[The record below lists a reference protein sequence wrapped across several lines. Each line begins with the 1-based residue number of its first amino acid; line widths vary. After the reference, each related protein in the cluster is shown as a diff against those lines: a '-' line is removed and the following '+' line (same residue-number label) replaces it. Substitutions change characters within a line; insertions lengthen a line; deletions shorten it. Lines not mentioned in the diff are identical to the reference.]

1 MAIFPLDRLFVLRV
15 VIKRVMST
23 AREAEAVVAVTGL
36 GAVTALGEDT
46 ASSWKSVLEG
56 LDGRRPVDLFETE
69 GCRCRSA
76 AQAAIPDILTLT
88 SKEIQRLPRTSRFA
102 IPAAREAL
110 AQAGLLLPNGQAK
123 LPQIPLC
130 LATTEGGME
139 FGERFLEEILAGRKG
154 HLHWVGRY
162 QPEQQAI
169 DLQRCL
175 GLCGRS
181 VVVANSCSSG
191 ADALGYA
198 AQLIWTGEA
207 SCVLAGGFE
216 ALAETVFVG
225 FDSLRILT
233 TERCAPFDR
242 GRSGLLLGE
251 GAAFLVLESLEHALA
266 RRARPLCR
274 LTGYGQATDLYH
286 LTQPSPDGRALC
298 QAMESALTQAKVSPE
313 AVGYLNAHG
322 TGTAL
327 NDEAEAHAYSRF
339 FGAGWKSPRMSSTKA
354 IIGHTLGA
362 AGAIEA
368 VFSVL
373 ALSTGRL
380 PPQWNSPDP
389 LPEVERALVR
399 PLEPPFPLDHTM
411 SVNVGFGGTNAALLF
426 SRHD

>member
-1 MAIFPLDRLFVLRV
+1 MIS
-15 VIKRVMST
+15 KRG
-23 AREAEAVVAVTGL
+23 AKPAVAVTGM
-36 GAVTALGEDT
+36 GAVTALGGD
-46 ASSWKSVLEG
+46 AFSSWKRVLEG
-56 LDGRRPVDLFETE
+56 SDGTRPVDLFETE

-76 AQAAIPDILTLT
+76 AQAAIPLLPSRT
-88 SKEIQRLPRTSRFA
+88 SAELRRLPRTSRFA
-102 IPAAREAL
+102 IPAAWEAL
-110 AQAGLLLPNGQAK
+110 AQADLLIANGQAK

-154 HLHWVGRY
+154 RLRWVGRY

-169 DLQRCL
+169 DLQRCF

-181 VVVANSCSSG
+181 VVIANSCSSG

-198 AQLIWTGEA
+198 AQLIWSGEA
-207 SCVLAGGFE
+207 ACVLAGGFE

-251 GAAFLVLESLEHALA
+251 GAGFLVLESLEHALS
-266 RRARPLCR
+266 RRARPLCL
-274 LTGYGQATDLYH
+274 LTGYGQATDRYH
-286 LTQPSPDGRALC
+286 LTQPSPDGGALC
-298 QAMESALTQAKVSPE
+298 QAMESALAQAKLPRE

-322 TGTAL
+322 TGTSL
-327 NDEAEAHAYSRF
+327 NDEAEARAYSRF
-339 FGAGWKSPRMSSTKA
+339 FGAGWQTPRMSSTKA
-354 IIGHTLGA
+354 MIGHALGA

-373 ALSTGRL
+373 ALSTGQL
-380 PPQWNSPDP
+380 PPQWNTPDP
-389 LPEVERALVR
+389 LPEVEQALVR
-399 PLEPPFPLDHTM
+399 PLESSRPLNHTM
-411 SVNVGFGGTNAALLF
+411 SVNVGFGGSNAALLF
-426 SRHD
+426 SRYD